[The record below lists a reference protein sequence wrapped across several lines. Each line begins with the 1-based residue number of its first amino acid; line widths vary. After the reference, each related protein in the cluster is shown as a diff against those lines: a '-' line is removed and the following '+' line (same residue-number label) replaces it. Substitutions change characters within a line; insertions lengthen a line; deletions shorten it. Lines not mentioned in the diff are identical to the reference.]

1 MKVIEPSCVYRGTAA
16 KLRAVSPYGFGE
28 AEL

>member
-1 MKVIEPSCVYRGTAA
+1 MKIIEPSCVYRGAAA
-16 KLRAVSPYGFGE
+16 KLRAVSPYGFLG